1 MRHLKRI
8 IGGLLCSTLIATPV
22 LAEGN
27 LNVLV
32 WEGYADQ
39 SFVSKFE
46 ETSGCKVSATYVGS
60 NDDFLP
66 KLQAGGSSVYDLLS
80 VSADAS
86 PILIA
91 AGLVEEIDTTKISNW
106 EQIYE
111 SFRAD
116 PSVNVDGV
124 IYGVPL
130 QWAANPFIYRT
141 DKITTPPTSIKELW
155 NPEYAGKV
163 GMWDDKSSLF
173 NTARMMGIADPFD
186 MSDEE
191 LAAVKDKLLEQ
202 KPLIRKYWSTAGE
215 LTNLMASGEIYIS
228 YTWGGLMLGELEK
241 LGIPVAEFTP
251 VEGAD
256 GWIDNWMLVKG
267 TPNTECAYKYIEYMN
282 SAEGQCAVSA
292 VTGYW
297 PTNPESAACM
307 TEEEIAARHVGD
319 TGILETLAMWQT
331 PARPV
336 EYADTWNAVK
346 AAP

>member
-1 MRHLKRI
+1 MTTLTRLTC
-8 IGGLLCSTLIATPV
+8 GLLSGALFVGPA
-22 LAEGN
+22 LAQGSLN
-27 LNVLV
+27 LLV
-32 WEGYADQ
+32 WEGYADP
-39 SFVSKFE
+39 SFVREFE
-46 ETSGCKVSATYVGS
+46 AASDCRVSATYVGS

-66 KLQAGGSSVYDLLS
+66 KLQAGGGSVYDLMS

-91 AGLVEEIDTTKISNW
+91 AGLVDPVDTTRITNW
-106 EQIYE
+106 DAVYD

-116 PSVNVDGV
+116 ASINAEGQVW
-124 IYGVPL
+124 GVPL
-130 QWAANPFIYRT
+130 QWSANPFIYRT
-141 DKITTPPTSIKELW
+141 DMIATAPTSITELW
-155 NPEYAGKV
+155 KPEYAGKV
-163 GMWDDKSSLF
+163 GMWDDKSSLY
-173 NTARMMGIADPFD
+173 NTARMLGIADPFD

-191 LAAVKDKLLEQ
+191 LATVEAKLLEQ
-202 KPLIRKYWSTAGE
+202 KPLVRKYWSTSGE

-241 LGIPVAEFTP
+241 LGIPVAEFSP
-251 VEGAD
+251 EEGVD

-267 TPNTECAYKYIEYMN
+267 TPNTDCAYAYMDYTI
-282 SAEGQCAVSA
+282 AAAGQCAVSQ

-297 PTNPESAACM
+297 PTNPEAASCM
-307 TEEEIAARHVGD
+307 SPEDIEMKHVGD
-319 TGILETLAMWQT
+319 TSIIETLAMWQT